1 MRWIRPRSLPQL
13 VQRCSGHRG
22 QRTSPPCWKL
32 PSLLLHLPHERLYQY
47 TTQPAGMWQWHPNV
61 TTCLIIIIII
71 IIIGAALMPRPNM
84 PRCGSKYLSI
94 FRSELISY
102 CYSSC
107 WHNRLQKSLSLRRLN
122 SVFNL
127 VLHFQDGVIDL
138 SKTSI
143 VIAYYSICLYLYR
156 SVYVN
161 LLLYPIYLNLN
172 TPF

>member
-47 TTQPAGMWQWHPNV
+47 TTRPAGMWQWHPNV

-94 FRSELISY
+94 FRSGTDLILLLILLAQPSSEKPKSPTFKFSFQFGATLSRWRY
-102 CYSSC
+102 WFIKDIHCYS
-107 WHNRLQKSLSLRRLN
+107 
-122 SVFNL
+122 
-127 VLHFQDGVIDL
+127 
-138 SKTSI
+138 
-143 VIAYYSICLYLYR
+143 
-156 SVYVN
+156 
-161 LLLYPIYLNLN
+161 LL
-172 TPF
+172 